1 MRGLFPHKGIGMKES
16 VSLYERLAKRS
27 EFNASVRHIKATI
40 SLLDRF
46 PKKQNLADLIN
57 EALADKELTQDE
69 VLSSVN
75 LVLRDKFPY
84 VTASANLAAAMTKPA
99 DLAQAVAKWNG
110 VDFVIVYFHPDFGT
124 LVLNPKNEE
133 QMAALDRFAKN
144 ECVTVYAGSFVKNY
158 DMKKMKAAAEALIK
172 LIEGK
177 NPKPD
182 ASFLKGECAY
192 RQVKAKKAA
201 APKAAKAAP
210 AAKKSA
216 SKPSAGKPSAEDI
229 VKASMAAKRSAPAAQ
244 SPEQIAPK
252 VAAVSSGPVKST
264 PMYAVVVT
272 NELFH
277 NGNVEAWKR
286 IIESYHTKY
295 PNLEV
300 FVYYDGERIVD
311 LNSLFKWGK
320 VKRGTC
326 IEFKVVGEN
335 IVDVAKLQRY
345 LRQGASH
352 LFEAFLKFPVNTIL
366 PLF

>member
-1 MRGLFPHKGIGMKES
+1 MKES
-16 VSLYERLAKRS
+16 VSLYERLAKRN

-40 SLLDRF
+40 SILDRF

-57 EALADKELTQDE
+57 DSLALKEMTQDE

-75 LVLRDKFPY
+75 LVLRDKYPY
-84 VTASANLAAAMTKPA
+84 VTASSNLTEALAKPA

-110 VDFVIVYFHPDFGT
+110 VDFVLVYFHPDFGT
-124 LVLNPKNEE
+124 LVLNPKNAE
-133 QMAALDRFAKN
+133 QMGSLDRFAKN
-144 ECVTVYAGSFVKNY
+144 ECITIYAGSFVKNY
-158 DMKKMKAAAEALIK
+158 DPKKMKAAAAALLK
-172 LIEGK
+172 LVEGK
-177 NPKPD
+177 NVKPD
-182 ASFLKGECAY
+182 ASFLRGDCAY
-192 RQVKAKKAA
+192 KQVKAKKPAA
-201 APKAAKAAP
+201 IKAAKTAAP
-210 AAKKSA
+210 SKGAAKNT
-216 SKPSAGKPSAEDI
+216 AGKPSAADI
-229 VKASMAAKRSAPAAQ
+229 VKASMAAKRNPSAYA
-244 SPEQIAPK
+244 SEEQNAPK
-252 VAAVSSGPVKST
+252 VVLVTSGPVKST

-286 IIESYHTKY
+286 IIQSYHTKY

-326 IEFKVVGEN
+326 IEFKVVGEG